1 MGAALERMRAQQRR
15 GRGTGGTGAIV
26 LHGAEDRVISPGM
39 LRQGEAD
46 EAVEALDDVALPRG
60 PAV

>member
-1 MGAALERMRAQQRR
+1 MRAQQRR

-46 EAVEALDDVALPRG
+46 EAVEALDDVSLPRG